1 MPPVE
6 CAQHLLGYL
15 WKWGPTLAGSMG
27 QVALSH
33 VDLVACQSNTGI
45 DLTPWEAETL
55 VRLSREYLG
64 ESSAATKPDREPPFQ
79 SADAARLHAHRM
91 QKQLDEFFR

>member
-6 CAQHLLGYL
+6 CGHHVLGYL
-15 WKWGPTLAGSMG
+15 WQWGPTLSGSMG

-45 DLTPWEAETL
+45 ELSEWEATTL

-64 ESSAATKPDREPPFQ
+64 ESSAAAKPDREPPFE
-79 SADAARLHAHRM
+79 SADVARWNAH
-91 QKQLDEFFR
+91 KTSANLDAFLD